1 MRKIFLALTFVSFL
15 FSATNFNSMSNE
27 ELIALIGYVKIEE
40 KKEFEKV
47 LNERKDSFSKKEREQ
62 YEKNI
67 KRAK

>member
-47 LNERKDSFSKKEREQ
+47 LNERKDSFSKKEKEQ

-67 KRAK
+67 ERAK

>member
-47 LNERKDSFSKKEREQ
+47 LNERKESFSKKEKEQ

-67 KRAK
+67 ERAK

>member
-47 LNERKDSFSKKEREQ
+47 LNERKDSFSKKEKEQ

-67 KRAK
+67 KRTK

>member
-27 ELIALIGYVKIEE
+27 ELIALIGYVKPEE

-47 LNERKDSFSKKEREQ
+47 LNERKDSFSKKEKEQ

>member
-47 LNERKDSFSKKEREQ
+47 LNERKDSFSKKEKEQ

>member
-1 MRKIFLALTFVSFL
+1 
-15 FSATNFNSMSNE
+15 MSNE

-47 LNERKDSFSKKEREQ
+47 LNERKDSFSKKEKEQ